1 MTVLWVLA
9 RSAYESR
16 LQYTASHAVRTVA
29 SVIFGMIYI
38 SIWQGIGDQYALEGY
53 GREGM
58 VAYISFNQVIL
69 WLTFT
74 SHGLGLE
81 DRVRTGQIALDLIR
95 PVHLFVFSAGREAGS
110 ILYNV
115 LFTALPL
122 YVLYALFV
130 GLPVPSDPERWLR
143 TLAALVMAAYT
154 GICISYCI
162 GVTAL
167 WTVESRWFSLLNY
180 SLSFVL
186 SGFLMPIAWMPGWLQ
201 TISRLSPYPVF
212 NDIPTRT
219 YLGYAA
225 PTWLLAPVFWCLLL
239 TLACIAATSAVR
251 RKVEVQGG

>member
-58 VAYISFNQVIL
+58 VAYIAFNQVIL

-110 ILYNV
+110 IAYNM

-130 GLPVPSDPERWLR
+130 GLPVPSDPALWLR

-201 TISRLSPYPVF
+201 TIARLSPYPVF

-219 YLGYAA
+219 YLGTAA
-225 PTWLLAPVFWCLLL
+225 PSALLAPLAWCALLS
-239 TLACIAATSAVR
+239 LACLAATSAVR